1 MDQAKSIS
9 VLLADDHP
17 LIMTGFAM
25 ALADHGVAVV
35 GQALTPEDAVEKYQA
50 LVPDVLVLDIR
61 FGTTRTG
68 FDAAKEVLSKFPNA
82 NIVFLSQFDQD
93 TLIKESYRLGG
104 RAFVT
109 KGCNPEQLAVAIK
122 AAVQGELYF
131 LPEVARRLAQLA
143 IRGDL
148 SPQSLLDARE
158 MEIFTLMAQGLTNAE
173 IADKLKLSPK
183 TISNTSQM
191 VKEKLGIHRAADI
204 TLFAVKH
211 GLIEP

>member
-1 MDQAKSIS
+1 MDQKKSIR

-25 ALADHGVAVV
+25 ALSDHGVEVV
-35 GQALTPEDAVEKYQA
+35 GQAVTPEEAVEKY
-50 LVPDVLVLDIR
+50 LTLIPDVLVLDIR
-61 FGTTRTG
+61 FGITRTG
-68 FDAAKEVLSKFPNA
+68 LDAAKDVLCKFPNA

-93 TLIKESYRLGG
+93 TLIKESYRVGG

-122 AAVQGELYF
+122 TANEGELYF
-131 LPEVARRLAQLA
+131 LPEVAKRLAQLA
-143 IRGDL
+143 IRGDM

-158 MEIFTLMAQGLTNAE
+158 MEIFTLMAQGLTNTE
-173 IADKLKLSPK
+173 IADKLTLSAK
-183 TISNTSQM
+183 TISNSSQM

-204 TLFAVKH
+204 TRLAVKH